1 MRQPEPYEYPN
12 SRYFAEYLNF
22 EAEEVLIE
30 LLKNQKNQVRD
41 VCQKLTKGQE
51 NVAYAPGKWSLKQLI
66 GHLIDTERIFTY
78 RALAISRGE
87 RQALP
92 GYDEDAYQSHSQY
105 ESQDFEDVLTQYHHV
120 RQASISLIQSFSPNQ
135 ANQIGNANGHQ
146 VSVRAICWM
155 IAGHEKHHLN
165 IINERYLPHFL

>member
-1 MRQPEPYEYPN
+1 MRSPEPYEYPN

-22 EAEEVLIE
+22 EADENLFD
-30 LLKNQKNQVRD
+30 LLQTQQKQLLNIYQN
-41 VCQKLTKGQE
+41 LAKGQE
-51 NVAYAPGKWSLKQLI
+51 NFAYAAGKWSLKQLI

-92 GYDEDAYQSHSQY
+92 GYDEDAYQSHAQY
-105 ESQDFEDVLTQYHHV
+105 ESQDFGDVLAQYQHV

-135 ANQIGNANGHQ
+135 VNQIGNANGHN
-146 VSVRAICWM
+146 VSVCAICWM
-155 IAGHEKHHLN
+155 IAGHEKHHLS